1 MPDDPDLD
9 FAISQLV
16 ARQQASVERIEK
28 ANLDDP
34 EAIETAL
41 ADAGD
46 LRKRLRAAIHDAALT
61 ERGSDE
67 REFALVNALS
77 FSIDCFLLR
86 WGGMWERK
94 CCPSAAAVTDYLTI
108 AIKTLPARLKQHG
121 DVVVEKVVKIATD
134 EVSEA
139 YGNAL
144 LEVFRKVTAHYRT
157 GLFVSLAVNGSL
169 IGWMLGRPGGGSC
182 PGVTN

>member
-77 FSIDCFLLR
+77 FSMELT
-86 WGGMWERK
+86 G
-94 CCPSAAAVTDYLTI
+94 YLTI

-144 LEVFRKVTAHYRT
+144 PEVFRKVTAHYRT

-169 IGWMLGRPGGGSC
+169 IGWMLGRPGWFLSWC
-182 PGVTN
+182 H

>member
-16 ARQQASVERIEK
+16 ASQQASVERIEK

-77 FSIDCFLLR
+77 FSMELT
-86 WGGMWERK
+86 G
-94 CCPSAAAVTDYLTI
+94 YLTI
-108 AIKTLPARLKQHG
+108 AIKALPAQLKQHG

-144 LEVFRKVTAHYRT
+144 PEVFRKVTAHYRT

-169 IGWMLGRPGGGSC
+169 IGWMLGRPGWFLSWC
-182 PGVTN
+182 H